1 MIEIGERL
9 TEAEVTARARALGQ
23 LLRGGEVLLLEGPMG
38 AGKTTF
44 VRALAAGL
52 GVLRADRVSSPTF
65 ALCARHPGPIELV
78 HLDLHR
84 LGGGD
89 PDLEDPGDL
98 DPGAASGASVE
109 ALGLASG
116 ELEGPGRVI
125 CVEWPDRW
133 ISPPEDHLRIAIQRP
148 RGSLDLRTLRAAA
161 RGPRSARTLDLW
173 IAEFTPLS
181 P

>member
-1 MIEIGERL
+1 MIEIGDRL
-9 TEAEVTARARALGQ
+9 SEAEVTARARALGR
-23 LLRGGEVLLLEGPMG
+23 LLQGGEVLLLEGPMG

-52 GVLRADRVSSPTF
+52 GVFRPDRVSSPTF
-65 ALCARHPGPIELV
+65 ALCLHHPGPVALV

-84 LGGGD
+84 LGGD
-89 PDLEDPGDL
+89 PDSDDPPIL
-98 DPGAASGASVE
+98 DPGAASGASAE

-133 ISPPEDHLRIAIQRP
+133 ISPPEDHLKITIDRP
-148 RGSLDLRTLRAAA
+148 RGSLDLRTLRAVA
-161 RGPRSARTLDLW
+161 RGPRAAAILDRW
-173 IAEFTPLS
+173 IAEFAAKS

>member
-1 MIEIGERL
+1 MIDLGDRL
-9 TEAEVTARARALGQ
+9 SEAEITARARALGR
-23 LLRGGEVLLLEGPMG
+23 LLQGGEVLLLEGPMG

-52 GVLRADRVSSPTF
+52 GVSRPERVSSPTF

-84 LGGGD
+84 LGGDD
-89 PDLEDPGDL
+89 PDLEHPGAL
-98 DPGAASGASVE
+98 DPGAASGASAE

-133 ISPPEDHLRIAIQRP
+133 ISPPEDHLKIAIHRP
-148 RGSLDLRTLRAAA
+148 RGSLDRRTLRAAA
-161 RGPRSARTLDLW
+161 RGPRSSRLLDRW
-173 IAEFTPLS
+173 IAELPALS

>member
-1 MIEIGERL
+1 MIEIGEGL
-9 TEAEVTARARALGQ
+9 TEAEVTARARALGR
-23 LLRGGEVLLLEGPMG
+23 LLQGGEVLLLEGSMG

-44 VRALAAGL
+44 VRALAGGL
-52 GVLRADRVSSPTF
+52 GVFRPERVSSPTF
-65 ALCARHPGPIELV
+65 ALCLHHPGPIALV

-89 PDLEDPGDL
+89 PDSDDPLVL
-98 DPGAASGASVE
+98 DPGAASGASAE

-133 ISPPEDHLRIAIQRP
+133 ISPPEDHLKIAIDRP
-148 RGSLDLRTLRAAA
+148 RGSLDLRTLRAVAG
-161 RGPRSARTLDLW
+161 GPRSARTLDRW
-173 IAEFTPLS
+173 IVEFAGQS